1 MASLHDCITEI
12 LVLSLL
18 ITSSISSTSAVTV
31 GSHVRFPECR
41 GEIVCEDQGTTSAA
55 AVEVPNR
62 SDSEWQTQASSNYKI
77 NTDESP
83 NTTNRYGIRSVPTV
97 IIFKDGGAC
106 GYDNPYHAGF
116 GAHTAALSGALF
128 KSGESCGGCYQVWC
142 DYRADPKWCLRG
154 AAVTVTATNFCPSNN
169 NGGWCNLPRHHFDM
183 SMPAFFRIA
192 RRGNEGIVP
201 VFYRRVGC
209 RRRGGVRFTMRGQ
222 GTFNMVIL
230 SNVGGS
236 GAVKAVAVRGSR
248 GKIWHQMTRNWGAN
262 WQSSGDLRGQ
272 RLSFRVTLLDCKTMT
287 FLNIVPSSWWF
298 GQTFSSRGQFH

>member
-1 MASLHDCITEI
+1 MEMKGKYLVTVILLVGTLSVGMCSNGWIRAHATYYGVNDSPASL
-12 LVLSLL
+12 
-18 ITSSISSTSAVTV
+18 
-31 GSHVRFPECR
+31 
-41 GEIVCEDQGTTSAA
+41 
-55 AVEVPNR
+55 
-62 SDSEWQTQASSNYKI
+62 
-77 NTDESP
+77 
-83 NTTNRYGIRSVPTV
+83 
-97 IIFKDGGAC
+97 GGAC

-128 KSGESCGGCYQVWC
+128 RNGESCGGCYQVRC
-142 DYRADPKWCLRG
+142 DYWADPKWCLRG

-209 RRRGGVRFTMRGQ
+209 KRRGGVRFTMRGQ
-222 GTFNMVIL
+222 GNFNMVIL

-248 GKIWHQMTRNWGAN
+248 GKTWRQMTRNWGAN

-272 RLSFRVTLLDCKTMT
+272 RLSFRVTLLDRKTMT
-287 FLNIVPSSWWF
+287 FLNVVPSSWWF
-298 GQTFSSRGQFH
+298 GQTFSGRGQFL